1 MLCPSVNSLTD
12 DELNQTYSGILP
24 STPFSNTDRDNG
36 VLKPATVTTIVSNL
50 KSSGVIPTLTKTN
63 SDAFFQNQTKLIN
76 DIKTEYCFYY
86 SRYTYSLKK
95 LLKAIGDINQTNMDM
110 YLTSAQS
117 LNQKMKDLIQ
127 IVSEITTELKQT
139 DVVGNLNTVMKES
152 QSKLMEQNRI
162 LSSNDAATKLNKEM
176 VKYTE
181 EKGRYTDNLL
191 KVYSVLNIVVLGL
204 LVYVYK
210 SAG

>member
-1 MLCPSVNSLTD
+1 MLCPSINSLTD

-24 STPFSNTDRDNG
+24 SMPFSNADRENG
-36 VLKPATVTTIVSNL
+36 VLKPTIVTTIVSNL
-50 KSSGVIPTLTKTN
+50 KSSGLIPTLTQTN
-63 SDAFFQNQTKLIN
+63 SDAFFQKQENLIN
-76 DIKTEYCFYY
+76 NIKTEYCFYY

-95 LLKAIGDINQTNMDM
+95 LLKAVGDINKPNMDM
-110 YLTSAQS
+110 YLASAQS

-127 IVSEITTELKQT
+127 IVSEITIELKHSNT
-139 DVVGNLNTVMKES
+139 IGNLNTVMKES
-152 QSKLMEQNRI
+152 QTKLMEQNKI
-162 LSSNDAATKLNKEM
+162 LSSNDAVTKLNKEM

>member
-12 DELNQTYSGILP
+12 DELNKTYSGILP

-36 VLKPATVTTIVSNL
+36 VLKHSTVTTIVSNL

-63 SDAFFQNQTKLIN
+63 SDAFFENQTKLIN

-95 LLKAIGDINQTNMDM
+95 LLKAIGDINKPNMDM
-110 YLTSAQS
+110 YLNNAQS
-117 LNQKMKDLIQ
+117 LNQKMNDLIQ
-127 IVSEITTELKQT
+127 IVNEITIQLKQT

-152 QSKLMEQNRI
+152 QSKLMEQNKI
-162 LSSNDAATKLNKEM
+162 LSSTDVVTKLNKEM

>member
-1 MLCPSVNSLTD
+1 MLCPSINSLTD

-24 STPFSNTDRDNG
+24 SMPFSNADRENG
-36 VLKPATVTTIVSNL
+36 VLKPTIVTTIVSNL
-50 KSSGVIPTLTKTN
+50 KSSGLIPTLTQTN
-63 SDAFFQNQTKLIN
+63 STAFFQNQENLIN
-76 DIKTEYCFYY
+76 NIKTEYCFYY

-95 LLKAIGDINQTNMDM
+95 LLKAIGDANMHNIDT
-110 YLTSAQS
+110 YTSTTLH
-117 LNQKMKDLIQ
+117 LNEKIKDLIQ
-127 IVSEITTELKQT
+127 IVNEITRELKQT

-152 QSKLMEQNRI
+152 QNKLMEQNKI
-162 LSSNDAATKLNKEM
+162 LSSSDAVTKLNKEM

-210 SAG
+210 STG

>member
-1 MLCPSVNSLTD
+1 
-12 DELNQTYSGILP
+12 
-24 STPFSNTDRDNG
+24 
-36 VLKPATVTTIVSNL
+36 VLKPTIVTTIVSNL
-50 KSSGVIPTLTKTN
+50 KSSGLIPTLTQTN
-63 SDAFFQNQTKLIN
+63 SDAFFQNQENLIN
-76 DIKTEYCFYY
+76 NIKTEYCFYY

-95 LLKAIGDINQTNMDM
+95 LLKAVGDINKPNMDM
-110 YLTSAQS
+110 YLASAQS

-127 IVSEITTELKQT
+127 IVSEITIELKHSNT
-139 DVVGNLNTVMKES
+139 IGNLNTVMKES

-162 LSSNDAATKLNKEM
+162 LSSNDAVTKLNKEM